1 MESEP
6 EPKSKLPI
14 IGIVSVLFVV
24 VLFSL
29 GQNVIRHIELE
40 SWDTTEGTVTIYEP
54 YNHTFWYN
62 YSVDGI
68 EYTEWRHSFSW
79 DDQPSILE
87 VINSDDIRVL
97 TSEYYCTET
106 TSFSLTS
113 GQTAYIHIRSTNNS
127 GDFVDVTSTA
137 GRVQINH
144 ISINQSLDIST
155 IYNEPGNTTDF
166 HYAAPGDY
174 TIHLSNQKQRAE
186 YSDPWDIYVQPQ
198 YAWACIGNH
207 YLTIEMYDSGFV
219 EGDSV
224 TVHYDPDKPDFA
236 VLILPNF
243 SNTYLSIAVFVVAYV
258 AALVA
263 IFRYKPKPKE
273 DTPHEQEDI
282 SETKP
287 ETEPEP
293 EPEPEIQTSEEE
305 EASVNGDG
313 SPLILIIIGIVVAV
327 LIIKSMAES
336 GSDFNFSGGSCNGLE
351 LCLAPLAGAPALG
364 RSNSGKFTDDKKAS
378 TQTPLKLIT
387 YCLHIDT
394 QNGKKCRRMVYR
406 NSGLCYMHQDSNA
419 AEEYL
424 KTISEDQTSDV
435 LRFTVD
441 GKNHTI
447 SSKDIDGLI
456 SILEKA
462 KRFWIVDLAPEEAEF
477 AQFTF
482 DGDIDG
488 DGKRDG
494 VAVFE
499 HWKEGRMISKDFW
512 NNPQKLHPTLRLR
525 VLLMNEEPESPENPR
540 CEEIGFCEYDDSGRC
555 FYCFSYSPEFDESES
570 QYWWQKE

>member
-1 MESEP
+1 
-6 EPKSKLPI
+6 
-14 IGIVSVLFVV
+14 
-24 VLFSL
+24 
-29 GQNVIRHIELE
+29 
-40 SWDTTEGTVTIYEP
+40 
-54 YNHTFWYN
+54 
-62 YSVDGI
+62 
-68 EYTEWRHSFSW
+68 
-79 DDQPSILE
+79 
-87 VINSDDIRVL
+87 
-97 TSEYYCTET
+97 
-106 TSFSLTS
+106 
-113 GQTAYIHIRSTNNS
+113 
-127 GDFVDVTSTA
+127 
-137 GRVQINH
+137 
-144 ISINQSLDIST
+144 
-155 IYNEPGNTTDF
+155 
-166 HYAAPGDY
+166 
-174 TIHLSNQKQRAE
+174 
-186 YSDPWDIYVQPQ
+186 
-198 YAWACIGNH
+198 
-207 YLTIEMYDSGFV
+207 
-219 EGDSV
+219 
-224 TVHYDPDKPDFA
+224 
-236 VLILPNF
+236 
-243 SNTYLSIAVFVVAYV
+243 
-258 AALVA
+258 
-263 IFRYKPKPKE
+263 
-273 DTPHEQEDI
+273 
-282 SETKP
+282 
-287 ETEPEP
+287 
-293 EPEPEIQTSEEE
+293 
-305 EASVNGDG
+305 
-313 SPLILIIIGIVVAV
+313 
-327 LIIKSMAES
+327 
-336 GSDFNFSGGSCNGLE
+336 
-351 LCLAPLAGAPALG
+351 LG

-512 NNPQKLHPTLRLR
+512 NNPQNLHPTLRLR